1 LLELSHPLTEVTVRA
16 ESPLPE
22 DFRSALGQL
31 RQRTPAPPPPRP
43 SSRRTS

>member
-1 LLELSHPLTEVTVRA
+1 MLHASWLELSHPLTGVKVRA

-31 RQRTPAPPPPRP
+31 RRAPRPPR
-43 SSRRTS
+43 